1 LPPSVENRVGPLF
14 VLAMVAVTL
23 TGPLSIHAFIPA
35 LPMVQRDFGMDAA
48 TTQFILS
55 VTLFAMAGAT
65 LLYGPL
71 SDRHG
76 RRPVLLVGLGLF
88 LIGTLGC
95 ALADDFATLVTGRFV
110 QAGGAACGLVLARA
124 IVRDVY
130 GDDRLVKM
138 MAYLTMAYVMG
149 PMIAPVV
156 GGTLADLFD
165 WRAIFHMG
173 LAIGVSV
180 FILTAVATHETA
192 PNIGVRSGG
201 RFVVRDY
208 VRLVRMPRF
217 MGYVLHCG
225 FISASFF
232 ATISAASF
240 LMSEVLHRPAAE
252 YGLWFMTLPAGYLLG
267 NFAASRF
274 SGRLSINATVVIG
287 AFIALVPA
295 IGFLIWVAVA
305 PMSPLMLFLP
315 CAIAGLGQGLSM
327 PNAQSGAISV
337 DPDLTGT
344 ASGVVMFAH
353 LFLGAVGTQIMGFVA
368 DGTAFPVA
376 LVFLGFLTLS
386 LIAAIV
392 AVMPW
397 K

>member
-1 LPPSVENRVGPLF
+1 MPPSVENRVGPLF

-65 LLYGPL
+65 LFYGPL

-344 ASGVVMFAH
+344 ASGVVMFTH

-386 LIAAIV
+386 LFAAIV

>member
-1 LPPSVENRVGPLF
+1 LF
-14 VLAMVAVTL
+14 
-23 TGPLSIHAFIPA
+23 
-35 LPMVQRDFGMDAA
+35 
-48 TTQFILS
+48 
-55 VTLFAMAGAT
+55 
-65 LLYGPL
+65 YGPL

-344 ASGVVMFAH
+344 ASGVVMFTH